1 LYDSSGSGGRL
12 TPSGERKQFTY
23 PRGGA
28 IVHSPSGNALSL
40 LVADVE
46 CISPGLAVSSND
58 RDGVDGSSTK
68 PNSNSNSK
76 FVASQLTTGAADAMD
91 DAVDSTTNKP
101 LTEAGVQEEFLYDS
115 QPTAGLF
122 TSYGQQ
128 QRRKS
133 NSATS
138 AATAAA
144 FSSSSSPAL
153 SSSDEKKI
161 APPAASCT
169 YTPNKVREEEL
180 IVPVLQDQS
189 LQDSVQSSESPLPLQ
204 LSSNRL
210 GTSNNPLEM
219 ETSLDIYS
227 NDAEQ
232 HSLFN

>member
-28 IVHSPSGNALSL
+28 IAHSPSGNALSL

-46 CISPGLAVSSND
+46 CISPGLAVSCND
-58 RDGVDGSSTK
+58 RDDVDGSSTK
-68 PNSNSNSK
+68 PNSNCNSK
-76 FVASQLTTGAADAMD
+76 FVASQSTTGAADAKD
-91 DAVDSTTNKP
+91 NAVDTTTNKP
-101 LTEAGVQEEFLYDS
+101 LTEAGLQEEFLYDS
-115 QPTAGLF
+115 QPTAGLY

-144 FSSSSSPAL
+144 FSSSSSPTL
-153 SSSDEKKI
+153 SLSDEKKV
-161 APPAASCT
+161 APPAASYM
-169 YTPNKVREEEL
+169 YTPNKVCEEES
-180 IVPVLQDQS
+180 IVAELQDQNVQGTVQTS
-189 LQDSVQSSESPLPLQ
+189 EPPLHLQF
-204 LSSNRL
+204 SSNGL
-210 GTSNNPLEM
+210 GSSNNPLEI